1 MGYIIHLD
9 GILFNAYVSKSMDIN
24 DKYIRNINAMYKG
37 PGWTTVKNDML
48 TIVNYFEA
56 SKMFEK
62 VVDIMLKDYEY
73 NRYTDELIREKDK
86 VIFKYRSGIWLFSLT
101 FTLENV

>member
-1 MGYIIHLD
+1 
-9 GILFNAYVSKSMDIN
+9 
-24 DKYIRNINAMYKG
+24 
-37 PGWTTVKNDML
+37 ML

-62 VVDIMLKDYEY
+62 VVDIMIKDYEY

-86 VIFKYRSGIWLFSLT
+86 VIFKYRSGMWLSSLT